1 MPFEQIN
8 FSDDVEMTCSGRTLT
23 VWGKPLA
30 VPGRIL
36 MSAVFFGSVIV
47 FVAALALAVFLPCSE
62 ISLKSILLA
71 VMFLLL
77 AIAPLNGIFFSSIL
91 LFGVRVKINFEG
103 DMPLY
108 RFRSGLFCYSQ
119 KLDGTQKIVIAPV
132 SGRGDWGF
140 CAYIPTKTFLKYLLP
155 TVPCLPVLTPRMVG
169 NKKNAHKKAGE
180 FSAILQGFG
189 FPVQFS
195 PAWQKERGR

>member
-23 VWGKPLA
+23 VWGKPFA

-108 RFRSGLFCYSQ
+108 RFRSGLFCYSK

-155 TVPCLPVLTPRMVG
+155 PVPCLPVLTPRMVG

-195 PAWQKERGR
+195 PA

>member
-23 VWGKPLA
+23 VLGKSLA

-155 TVPCLPVLTPRMVG
+155 TVPMFPILTSRLVG
-169 NKKNAHKKAGE
+169 SKRKALKE
-180 FSAILQGFG
+180 AEALSDKLTQFG
-189 FPVQFS
+189 IQTQIHS
-195 PAWQKERGR
+195 SWQTQRRR

>member
-23 VWGKPLA
+23 VLGKPLA

-36 MSAVFFGSVIV
+36 MSAVFFGSVV
-47 FVAALALAVFLPCSE
+47 LFVAALALAVFLPCCE

-108 RFRSGLFCYSQ
+108 RFRSGLFCYS
-119 KLDGTQKIVIAPV
+119 KKFGGTQKIVIAPV

-155 TVPCLPVLTPRMVG
+155 PVPCLPVLTPRMVG

-195 PAWQKERGR
+195 PVWQKEHGR

>member
-1 MPFEQIN
+1 MSLENIK
-8 FSDDVEMTCSGRTLT
+8 FSDNVEISCSGRTLT

-47 FVAALALAVFLPCSE
+47 FVAALALAVFLSCSE

-108 RFRSGLFCYSQ
+108 RFRSGLFCYSK
-119 KLDGTQKIVIAPV
+119 KLNGTQKIVIAPV

-155 TVPCLPVLTPRMVG
+155 PVPCLPVLTPRMVG

-195 PAWQKERGR
+195 LAWQKERGR